1 MEETNREIEQGR
13 LSDQELSQILAEPP
27 NLLERRKV
35 IRGASTLQRTHSA
48 WSAIKTQEDWE
59 RAYELAERDYRSG
72 AFLIEQLGAERY
84 VEPSVVIAIQV
95 IRENLIEDLDIRNAA
110 EFMIMDM
117 ALIAYYNTLKAQRM
131 LGDLAIQIEREL
143 FRGESLSA
151 NMKNQGWV
159 VDDFK
164 VEAMLDRA
172 SDKLLA
178 QIDRANQMLLR
189 NLKALQDLKK
199 GSLIIRT
206 DQINIAQQ
214 QVNQVVKSSKKR
226 RPSRGQIQDP
236 PED

>member
-1 MEETNREIEQGR
+1 
-13 LSDQELSQILAEPP
+13 
-27 NLLERRKV
+27 
-35 IRGASTLQRTHSA
+35 
-48 WSAIKTQEDWE
+48 
-59 RAYELAERDYRSG
+59 
-72 AFLIEQLGAERY
+72 LIEQLGAERY

-199 GSLIIRT
+199 GNLIIRT

>member
-1 MEETNREIEQGR
+1 
-13 LSDQELSQILAEPP
+13 
-27 NLLERRKV
+27 
-35 IRGASTLQRTHSA
+35 
-48 WSAIKTQEDWE
+48 
-59 RAYELAERDYRSG
+59 
-72 AFLIEQLGAERY
+72 LIEQLGAERY

-178 QIDRANQMLLR
+178 QIDRGYQMLIR
-189 NLKALQDLKK
+189 SIKSLQDFKK
-199 GSLIIRT
+199 GNLIIKT
-206 DQINIAQQ
+206 EQINIAQQ
-214 QVNQVVKSSKKR
+214 QINQVVRGNKKD
-226 RPSRGQIQDP
+226 RPSRGGKQDP
-236 PED
+236 LGDSDSNQ